1 MNDPNRDPEST
12 KFGGEARAGQSSSS
26 SGGSVGAREGTATP
40 DYEGTGDGFLG
51 PDARVVSGEPRDPH
65 TADDPRGGPAMQID
79 LGRNP
84 QGGGK
89 GDDLVRSHGRPDD
102 DSVRTAEESRR
113 TDDER
118 P

>member
-26 SGGSVGAREGTATP
+26 SGGSGGAREGTMAP

-51 PDARVVSGEPRDPH
+51 PETRAVSGERRDPGVE
-65 TADDPRGGPAMQID
+65 DDPRGGPAMRLD

-84 QGGGK
+84 QGGER
-89 GDDLVRSHGRPDD
+89 GDDLVRSHGGDEAE
-102 DSVRTAEESRR
+102 SVRTAEESRR
-113 TDDER
+113 SDDRR

>member
-26 SGGSVGAREGTATP
+26 TGGSVGAREGTASP

-51 PDARVVSGEPRDPH
+51 PDAHVVSGERREPGAGDV
-65 TADDPRGGPAMQID
+65 RGGPAMQLD

-84 QGGGK
+84 QGGDR
-89 GDDLVRSHGRPDD
+89 GDDLVRSHGGSEDE
-102 DSVRTAEESRR
+102 SVRTAEESRR
-113 TDDER
+113 TDDQR